1 MKPKGHQPSPL
12 SKASSI
18 RVLVADG
25 SPVMLRALQGVLAT
39 DDRFDVVGTASS
51 GHEAILTAA
60 SLKPQLVLVDLHL
73 PHLDGPQVTRCLKQF
88 EKPPVVF
95 MVTSDDSIASRAT
108 SSAVG
113 ADAFILKST
122 NLPRQLESKLQER
135 FGPNHRPSIGS
146 DATPPGTST
155 TRATPSSA
163 LSR

>member
-1 MKPKGHQPSPL
+1 M
-12 SKASSI
+12 
-18 RVLVADG
+18 ADG

-113 ADAFILKST
+113 ADAFILKSPD
-122 NLPRQLESKLQER
+122 LPRQLKSKLQES
-135 FGPNHRPSIGS
+135 FGPNHRPRVGS
-146 DATPPGTST
+146 GAKASRTST
-155 TRATPSSA
+155 TPVTPTSVPSG
-163 LSR
+163 